1 MLVGMEAPTN
11 LGEDYRTAFRAT
23 FIQLARAYRATVT
36 YVPFL
41 LEGVAGHAELNQT
54 DGIHPNK
61 EGAKLVAEN
70 LYPKL
75 KIMVDSLGGGG

>member
-11 LGEDYRTAFRAT
+11 LGEDYRTAFRGT
-23 FIQLARAYRATVT
+23 FLQLARDYRANTT

-41 LEGVAGHAELNQT
+41 LEGVAGNPALNQA

-61 EGAKLVAEN
+61 EGARLVAEH
-70 LYPKL
+70 LYPPL
-75 KIMVDSLGGGG
+75 KVMVDGLGG